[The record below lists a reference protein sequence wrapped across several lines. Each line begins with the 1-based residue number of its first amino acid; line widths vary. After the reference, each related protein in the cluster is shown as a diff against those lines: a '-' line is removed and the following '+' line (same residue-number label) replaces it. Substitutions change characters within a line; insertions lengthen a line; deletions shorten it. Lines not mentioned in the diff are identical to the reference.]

1 MGRCLI
7 LFSLFIEHHQTLGYT
22 LSFFQCQAQNQIFR
36 SDERKKSDKASGEQQ
51 ARFPKSGN
59 QMRTVLRTK
68 ARKVSTGKKTVR
80 TSVIVG
86 VGEARK
92 KLSKRYRPLSV
103 QALIPAGFE
112 SGKALA
118 NRSPK
123 AFGFSMIPE
132 SVCVFVPC
140 SGEYPPK
147 ALSTRP

>member
-1 MGRCLI
+1 M
-7 LFSLFIEHHQTLGYT
+7 
-22 LSFFQCQAQNQIFR
+22 AR

-68 ARKVSTGKKTVR
+68 ARKVNTGKKTVR

-140 SGEYPPK
+140 SGEYLPK